1 MCLIGL
7 YSGALWNLHVTG
19 SDLIYLVPGQGSENV
34 GSKCSGGALPARPG
48 RQPFASWKISLK
60 HNKQLRLGT
69 TCLVLGLR
77 WKQVLVSDILVL
89 GFPAVCPALPHICL
103 CSQALA
109 VTSNNGTSS
118 DSPCYIG
125 CMVHFCHPPGTAR
138 LHPVPLHLPPQ
149 PAQPIQQPRS
159 SPVGTTQKW
168 QLLSA
173 LAGLVHRSLVG
184 KFYCG
189 N

>member
-7 YSGALWNLHVTG
+7 YSGALWNLTG
-19 SDLIYLVPGQGSENV
+19 SDLIYLVPGQSSENV
-34 GSKCSGGALPARPG
+34 GSKCSGGALPAHPG
-48 RQPFASWKISLK
+48 CQSFASWKNSLK

-69 TCLVLGLR
+69 TCLVLGPR
-77 WKQVLVSDILVL
+77 WKWALVSHILVL
-89 GFPAVCPALPHICL
+89 RFPAVCPALPHICL

-109 VTSNNGTSS
+109 VTSNSGTSW
-118 DSPCYIG
+118 DSPCCNC
-125 CMVHFCHPPGTAR
+125 CMVPFCHPPATACP
-138 LHPVPLHLPPQ
+138 HPIPLCLPPQ
-149 PAQPIQQPRS
+149 PAQPVQQPRN
-159 SPVGTTQKW
+159 SPVGTTQRW

-173 LAGLVHRSLVG
+173 LAGLDQRSLGG